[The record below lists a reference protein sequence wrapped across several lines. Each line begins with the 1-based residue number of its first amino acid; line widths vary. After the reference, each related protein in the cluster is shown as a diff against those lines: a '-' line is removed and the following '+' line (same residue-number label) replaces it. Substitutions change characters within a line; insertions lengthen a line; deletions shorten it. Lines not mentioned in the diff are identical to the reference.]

1 MILAIL
7 FCEDEVVAAA
17 PACDQA
23 PHGDRYWSEIHA
35 GDFEIGRMFETA
47 YIEIQDHQ
55 LRERLLAASIKD
67 EICGYEL
74 ADEVMARPRLRYE
87 PGQAA

>member
-23 PHGDRYWSEIHA
+23 PHGDRYWSEIHE
-35 GDFEIGRMFETA
+35 GDFQMEKMFETA
-47 YIEIQDHQ
+47 YIEILDPQ
-55 LRERLLAASIKD
+55 LRDRLLAASIQD
-67 EICGYEL
+67 EVCGYDL
-74 ADEVMARPRLRYE
+74 ADEVMAKPRLRYV